1 MVASCSSLPLRA
13 EMSIRKETWE
23 SSLSEILSWLT
34 VEGPH
39 TRELLNK
46 RLLFT
51 DEGEKGILTT
61 VQIQFLN
68 KQNSKFDHYK
78 DFSQ

>member
-1 MVASCSSLPLRA
+1 M
-13 EMSIRKETWE
+13 ETWE
-23 SSLSEILSWLT
+23 SSLPEILSWLT

-39 TRELLNK
+39 TGELWNK

-61 VQIQFLN
+61 VQMQFLN
-68 KQNSKFDHYK
+68 KQNRKFDQCK